1 MHKDTPAES
10 QATTHGG
17 SSWLA
22 SPRYNCTS
30 PIYLPYFGSLFTVRF
45 VTFLT
50 PSHHRQLVSRPMVA
64 AWLKLAL
71 VCLSARG
78 AASFDS
84 SGDVPGSPGNLADAM
99 RGAAWPASLCTAHL
113 HR

>member
-1 MHKDTPAES
+1 
-10 QATTHGG
+10 
-17 SSWLA
+17 
-22 SPRYNCTS
+22 
-30 PIYLPYFGSLFTVRF
+30 
-45 VTFLT
+45 
-50 PSHHRQLVSRPMVA
+50 MVA

-113 HR
+113 HH